1 MGAVQMRR
9 LFSLNRSLL
18 FLLGGLTCA
27 QSGLANECARVT
39 EDALRLDCY
48 DKRFPRQFAP
58 ETSAPVESAEAVARP
73 TAESSAPKPESEPG
87 LKLAR
92 SKMVDDWD
100 LAPGKARESF
110 QIRPYKPTY
119 LLLGTRTDNINRQPE
134 SDNPQNSASSPLNLR
149 GTEAQ
154 FQLSFKTKVAD
165 KLFGDNGSLWIGYT
179 QSSRWQVY
187 TSALS
192 RPFRET
198 NYEPEAML
206 VFRTPLSVGDWNLR
220 MSGIGINHQSNG
232 RSNPLSRSWNR
243 VIAHFGIERGDLS
256 IQIRPWWRLP
266 EDDIDDNNPHIENYV
281 GRGELIV
288 VKRLDGHVISVQGR
302 HSLRGQQDS
311 RGSLRVDW
319 AIPVSGNLKAHLSAF
334 SGYGES
340 MIDYNHR
347 QTMFGLGVSLIDW

>member
-1 MGAVQMRR
+1 MKNIGNTALKKSIAVLLVGIGA
-9 LFSLNRSLL
+9 LPPAFAS
-18 FLLGGLTCA
+18 
-27 QSGLANECARVT
+27 ECARVA
-39 EDALRLDCY
+39 DDVQRLACY
-48 DKRFPRQFAP
+48 DRLFPRSQANETVPAGEPVGADSAVRP
-58 ETSAPVESAEAVARP
+58 E
-73 TAESSAPKPESEPG
+73 KPALKPAGEPG
-87 LKLAR
+87 LKLAS
-92 SKMVDDWD
+92 SKMINDWD
-100 LAPGKARESF
+100 LAPGKSRENF
-110 QIRPYKPTY
+110 EIRPYKPTF
-119 LLLGTRTDNINRQPE
+119 LLLGTRTDNINRQPD
-134 SDNPQNSASSPLNLR
+134 SDNPQNRAQSPLDLR

-154 FQLSFKTKVAD
+154 FQISFKSKVAD
-165 KLFGDNGSLWIGYT
+165 KLFGDNGSLWVGYT

-187 TSALS
+187 TSTLS

-206 VFRTPLSVGDWNLR
+206 VFRTPLQIGDWHLR

-243 VIAHFGIERGDLS
+243 VIAHFGIERDDLS

-266 EDDIDDNNPHIENYV
+266 EDAVEDNNPHIENYV

-288 VKRLDGHVISVQGR
+288 VKRFEGHVVSVQGR
-302 HSLRGQQDS
+302 HSLRGGEDS

-340 MIDYNHR
+340 LIDYNHR
-347 QTMFGLGVSLIDW
+347 QTMFGVGVSLIDW